1 MHGQIHANLGEG
13 GLVVTNHRRTGED
26 LDNDT
31 RTSRAVRP
39 AGEGVERTERAPRFV
54 GPAESADA
62 ADPERDRR
70 LRRARFLAELA
81 EARELRK
88 RVTPR
93 RTRAAELHARLL
105 RTFRY

>member
-1 MHGQIHANLGEG
+1 M
-13 GLVVTNHRRTGED
+13 TNHRRTGED

-31 RTSRAVRP
+31 RTSRAVQLT
-39 AGEGVERTERAPRFV
+39 GEGAERIPRLA